1 MTGYGRVSASSW
13 RLVSQNARE
22 VGVTNV
28 CTSDKRI
35 SQVVLG
41 VDQSVDA
48 EDLPSV
54 LTISFEGCIQ
64 PQTVYVNIV

>member
-1 MTGYGRVSASSW
+1 M
-13 RLVSQNARE
+13 SQNARE

-64 PQTVYVNIV
+64 PLTVYVNIV